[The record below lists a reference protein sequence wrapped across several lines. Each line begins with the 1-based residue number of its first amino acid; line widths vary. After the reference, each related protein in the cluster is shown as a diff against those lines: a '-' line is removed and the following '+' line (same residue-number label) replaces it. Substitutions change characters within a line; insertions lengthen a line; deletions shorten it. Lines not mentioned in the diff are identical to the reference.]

1 MICAE
6 CGGQRVSMMAAT
18 LSLRST
24 PNTKGKWATELIC
37 CIVIAMRHP
46 FCKLCERLHHSGY
59 PRDDIGLQPACAK
72 NPRTRPLP
80 LEPGN
85 WRSLRPQ
92 CMSHRKRVARAIN
105 TLVQP
110 CDSSGATC

>member
-1 MICAE
+1 MICAG
-6 CGGQRVSMMAAT
+6 CGGQKVSMMAAT
-18 LSLRST
+18 LSLRTT
-24 PNTKGKWATELIC
+24 PSTKGKWATGLIC

-80 LEPGN
+80 LEPGVEEFY
-85 WRSLRPQ
+85 RTIGMTVYEGKPTGR
-92 CMSHRKRVARAIN
+92 
-105 TLVQP
+105 LV
-110 CDSSGATC
+110 GGMTHH